1 MAEETME
8 EEISKRFED
17 YENRMKK
24 EVEKRLKKS
33 WIIEE
38 NLILVQWIGSIP
50 INKEIS
56 NNMQLWK
63 FLPVITIVWKNSWR
77 VYFFSLKLLLPELF
91 DNQWQ
96 VKE

>member
-1 MAEETME
+1 ME
-8 EEISKRFED
+8 EEVIEELPKKFED
-17 YENRMKK
+17 YEDIIKK
-24 EVEKRLKKS
+24 AVTKHLKES

-63 FLPVITIVWKNSWR
+63 FLPVITVVWENSWR

-91 DNQWQ
+91 DDQWK
-96 VKE
+96 VKK